1 MGLAVGVVVGA
12 VGIATI
18 RSLLDSALG
27 AVIWWRKLAVLKLIG
42 ILSLVSVVLSVSVSS
57 TCMGAGVRSMWVGMA
72 SFA

>member
-1 MGLAVGVVVGA
+1 MAVGVVVGA

-27 AVIWWRKLAVLKLIG
+27 AVIWRRKLAVLKLIG

>member
-1 MGLAVGVVVGA
+1 MTAGVVGEA

-27 AVIWWRKLAVLKLIG
+27 AILWRRKLAVLELIG
-42 ILSLVSVVLSVSVSS
+42 IFSLMDGVWIVSVLSA
-57 TCMGAGVRSMWVGMA
+57 CMGAGVRLIWMGMA

>member
-1 MGLAVGVVVGA
+1 MGLTAGVVGEA

-27 AVIWWRKLAVLKLIG
+27 AILWRKKLTVLKLIG

-57 TCMGAGVRSMWVGMA
+57 SCMGAGVRSMWVGMA